1 MSLLKIS
8 YWVEKWKNF
17 ENRLIFGEVMGKSL
31 VSCFFFDSRCIWMLC
46 KICKVNGSVTCL
58 SQKYFLPKVIV
69 QTHTDLHNRSTAVPW
84 RQNGRHQVYSRQ
96 NWPLSNEQLLPVDDR
111 IIEVRGESS
120 FHTTRQ
126 NENTPRYGTSS
137 LKWLPTVILFIF
149 GGDLVVSCLIDKPPD
164 GLSHRVVLGP
174 AFIQWQISAVF
185 IVER

>member
-31 VSCFFFDSRCIWMLC
+31 VSRFFDSRCIWMLC
-46 KICKVNGSVTCL
+46 KICKVNRSVTCL

-96 NWPLSNEQLLPVDDR
+96 NWPLSSCYRLMIGYRSPWWKFVSHHQTEREYATVWNQFFEMAANCHPFHFRRRPCRVLPN
-111 IIEVRGESS
+111 
-120 FHTTRQ
+120 RQ
-126 NENTPRYGTSS
+126 TSWWLITPSRARAGFYPVTN
-137 LKWLPTVILFIF
+137 
-149 GGDLVVSCLIDKPPD
+149 
-164 GLSHRVVLGP
+164 
-174 AFIQWQISAVF
+174 
-185 IVER
+185 